1 MRCRAGSARKIVNA
15 ALRLHLISQKSEIF
29 ASFSSRR
36 SLWFYR
42 LALLHKLKQNGG
54 GHMSAKFTDLHCK
67 EVICISNGQRLGMI
81 EDVIIQLPK
90 GEITAIVV
98 PGRCKLGGLAGPR
111 DDFVIPWCNICRI
124 GPDIVLVD
132 IKPDDCR
139 VLRTR
144 PKLMF

>member
-1 MRCRAGSARKIVNA
+1 
-15 ALRLHLISQKSEIF
+15 
-29 ASFSSRR
+29 
-36 SLWFYR
+36 
-42 LALLHKLKQNGG
+42 
-54 GHMSAKFTDLHCK
+54 MSAKFTDLHCK
-67 EVICISNGQRLGMI
+67 EVICMADGRRLGFI

-90 GEITAIVV
+90 GEVSAIVV
-98 PGRCKLGGLAGPR
+98 PGPCKLGGLAGPR

-139 VLRTR
+139 VLRAR